1 MEQKKDLKEL
11 ILKAVNSLE
20 SVNHCFSIISDGKT
34 NNVCIGG
41 YGDKIVNSL
50 ANAFLEQPKLLHL
63 IEEAVK
69 LTAKYKQSEVFAK
82 VLGYEPFKE
91 ENNSCEEE
99 KCENKEE
106 VIEKMM
112 KEFLK
117 RASDIMKN

>member
-41 YGDKIVNSL
+41 NGGEIVNSL
-50 ANAFLEQPKLLHL
+50 ANAFLEQPELLNL

-69 LTAKYKQSEVFAK
+69 LTAKYKQAEVFAK
-82 VLGYEPFKE
+82 AFGCNPFEKE
-91 ENNSCEEE
+91 SNSCKEE

>member
-50 ANAFLEQPKLLHL
+50 ANAFLEQPELLNL

-69 LTAKYKQSEVFAK
+69 LTVKHKEVELLTKAF
-82 VLGYEPFKE
+82 GCNPFEKE
-91 ENNSCEEE
+91 SNSCEEE

>member
-41 YGDKIVNSL
+41 YGDKIISSL
-50 ANAFLEQPKLLHL
+50 TNAFLEQPELLHL

-69 LTAKYKQSEVFAK
+69 LAAKYKQAEVFAK
-82 VLGYEPFKE
+82 VLGYNPFEE
-91 ENNSCEEE
+91 ENNSCKEE

-117 RASDIMKN
+117 KASDIMKN